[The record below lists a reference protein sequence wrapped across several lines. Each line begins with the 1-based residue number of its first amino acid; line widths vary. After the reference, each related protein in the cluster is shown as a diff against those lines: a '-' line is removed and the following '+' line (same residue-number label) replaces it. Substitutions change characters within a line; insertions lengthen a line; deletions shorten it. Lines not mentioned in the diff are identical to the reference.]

1 MSSDDTNFPYD
12 ASRPAAILFA
22 ALFGLTLVVHLVQAI
37 QGRCRYLIPLLI
49 ATGLEFA
56 GYIFRYYAIKLPT
69 QQWPIILSQVFIIVA
84 PAFLAANEYMIFGR
98 IMGYVGSEHGIIPP
112 TIITKLFVI
121 LDVVTILAQAT
132 GGSMLNGDDMSTLK
146 KGRLILIGSLAAQVG
161 TFAVFMILAIAF
173 DLRTRRLVGSSV
185 KVVHPLMWALY
196 VSGTLIIVRSVFRT
210 IEFSQINFSADDETG
225 KRKLAENDEPPK
237 SHSLSNGETWAR
249 LSKSPREK
257 IGKIILNSVLEATPA
272 ELSILQSILA
282 PLLDNELVQE
292 HHCVRCHQQYTEA
305 SNSPS
310 ACTFEHDNN
319 EGRSRFPCCGED
331 VEYDERGRV
340 ASEQDYCFEGYHT
353 TDTEEV
359 EYYEWGAE
367 WSNSNINPCELG
379 CPSPSEEDSENEF
392 GSELGN

>member
-1 MSSDDTNFPYD
+1 MSSEDTNFPYD

-69 QQWPIILSQVFIIVA
+69 QQWPIIISQVFIIIA

-98 IMGYVGSEHGIIPP
+98 VMGYVGSEHGIIRP
-112 TIITKLFVI
+112 TIITKFFVI

-185 KVVHPLMWALY
+185 KIVHPLIWALY
-196 VSGTLIIVRSVFRT
+196 VSGTLIIIRSVFRT

-225 KRKLAENDEPPK
+225 YVVDHEWLFYVFDALLIFAATIVLNAIHPSRYIPSRRGL
-237 SHSLSNGETWAR
+237 R
-249 LSKSPREK
+249 LDAGP
-257 IGKIILNSVLEATPA
+257 
-272 ELSILQSILA
+272 
-282 PLLDNELVQE
+282 
-292 HHCVRCHQQYTEA
+292 
-305 SNSPS
+305 
-310 ACTFEHDNN
+310 
-319 EGRSRFPCCGED
+319 
-331 VEYDERGRV
+331 
-340 ASEQDYCFEGYHT
+340 
-353 TDTEEV
+353 
-359 EYYEWGAE
+359 GAAAVVD
-367 WSNSNINPCELG
+367 
-379 CPSPSEEDSENEF
+379 DSQV
-392 GSELGN
+392 